1 MTSLERA
8 GGRKRP
14 RNAAGRFRQK
24 PAGEI
29 KEPQRT
35 TGPAYWTYLGIAYQD
50 ANRLVDAGLRT
61 REDLAAWTRE
71 QLLSLSGLSEHSFRR
86 CQEVLD
92 QPLATSVAYWTAR
105 SVPWPTAWRLSR
117 ERIMNLDDLRRLS
130 TDQLVKRGF
139 RRLEAR
145 DLVSLAAGGSEQ

>member
-1 MTSLERA
+1 M
-8 GGRKRP
+8 
-14 RNAAGRFRQK
+14 
-24 PAGEI
+24 
-29 KEPQRT
+29 
-35 TGPAYWTYLGIAYQD
+35 
-50 ANRLVDAGLRT
+50 
-61 REDLAAWTRE
+61 
-71 QLLSLSGLSEHSFRR
+71 
-86 CQEVLD
+86 LD